1 MDGRLSRQREPLPTR
16 VEDLPD
22 LPSSYGDA
30 LAAGLDALRITLDPG
45 ARAAIDGH
53 IRLLLAW
60 TTAINLTSVRDP
72 AQVARRHVLDSLA
85 ALELLRSR
93 GIDRFLDV
101 GSGGGFP
108 GLPLAAAMP
117 AAEALLVEAA
127 AKKARFL
134 ATVVAATGL
143 LGRVRVVADR
153 AEALARAGQE
163 RGRWPAVTAR
173 AVGALAELIELALP
187 LMRPGGH
194 LVAWKRGDLAAEL
207 DVARRASRALG
218 GGALEMVPVGDPE
231 LAGHV
236 LVVVTKRRATPPA
249 FPRDPALRKRRPW

>member
-1 MDGRLSRQREPLPTR
+1 MDGRLRRPREPLPTR
-16 VEDLPD
+16 VEDLPE

-53 IRLLLAW
+53 VRLLLAW
-60 TTAINLTSVRDP
+60 TTAINLTSVREP
-72 AQVARRHVLDSLA
+72 ARVARRHVVDSLA
-85 ALELLRSR
+85 ALELLRAR
-93 GIDRFLDV
+93 GVDRFLDL

-117 AAEALLVEAA
+117 AAEALLVEAV

-134 ATVVAATGL
+134 ETVVAATGL
-143 LGRVRVVADR
+143 VGRVRVVADR

-173 AVGALAELIELALP
+173 AVGALGDLIELAFP
-187 LMRPGGH
+187 LLRPGGH

-218 GGALEMVPVGDPE
+218 GGELEMVRVGDPE

-236 LVVVTKRRATPPA
+236 LVVVTKRRATPPG
-249 FPRDPALRKRRPW
+249 FPRDPALRKRQPW

>member
-1 MDGRLSRQREPLPTR
+1 MDGRLSRPREPLPTR
-16 VEDLPD
+16 VEDLPE

-53 IRLLLAW
+53 VRLLLAW
-60 TTAINLTSVRDP
+60 TATINLTSVREP
-72 AQVARRHVLDSLA
+72 ARVARRHVVDSLA
-85 ALELLRSR
+85 ALELLRAR
-93 GIDRFLDV
+93 AVDRFLDL

-117 AAEALLVEAA
+117 AAEALLVEAV
-127 AKKARFL
+127 AKKERFL
-134 ATVVAATGL
+134 AAVVEATGL

-153 AEALARAGQE
+153 AEALARVGQE

-173 AVGALAELIELALP
+173 AVGALGELIELALP
-187 LMRPGGH
+187 LLRPGGH
-194 LVAWKRGDLAAEL
+194 LVAWKRGDLTAEL
-207 DVARRASRALG
+207 EEARRASRALG
-218 GGALEMVPVGDPE
+218 GGELEMIPVGDPE

-236 LVVVTKRRATPPA
+236 LVVVTKRRATPSA

>member
-1 MDGRLSRQREPLPTR
+1 MDGRLRRPREPLPTR
-16 VEDLPD
+16 VEDLPE
-22 LPSSYGDA
+22 LPFSYGAA

-53 IRLLLAW
+53 VRLLLAW
-60 TTAINLTSVRDP
+60 TTAINLTSVREP
-72 AQVARRHVLDSLA
+72 ARVARRHVVDSLA
-85 ALELLRSR
+85 ALELLRAR
-93 GIDRFLDV
+93 GVDRFLDL

-117 AAEALLVEAA
+117 AAEALLVEAV
-127 AKKARFL
+127 AKKAHFL
-134 ATVVAATGL
+134 AAVVEATGL

-173 AVGALAELIELALP
+173 AVGALGDLIELAFP
-187 LMRPGGH
+187 LLRPGGH

-207 DVARRASRALG
+207 EEARRASRALG
-218 GGALEMVPVGDPE
+218 GGELEMVPVGDPE

-236 LVVVTKRRATPPA
+236 LVVVTKRRATPSA